1 MWKFFSDCRYTC
13 EKCLR
18 SYKHAAS
25 LYNHVK
31 YECGKAPV
39 FSCAFCPYR
48 AKRKHCLKDHIRGV
62 HGLDP
67 NIHIS
72 NITKSDNQK
81 NFLVNWIISV
91 VVSFNSKKDFW
102 KF

>member
-1 MWKFFSDCRYTC
+1 MK
-13 EKCLR
+13 

-39 FSCAFCPYR
+39 FVCQFCSYK

-67 NIHIS
+67 NILGHW
-72 NITKSDNQK
+72 TK
-81 NFLVNWIISV
+81 FLVNIQEEEKRKRNMQLKYL
-91 VVSFNSKKDFW
+91 FCKNANTEC
-102 KF
+102 